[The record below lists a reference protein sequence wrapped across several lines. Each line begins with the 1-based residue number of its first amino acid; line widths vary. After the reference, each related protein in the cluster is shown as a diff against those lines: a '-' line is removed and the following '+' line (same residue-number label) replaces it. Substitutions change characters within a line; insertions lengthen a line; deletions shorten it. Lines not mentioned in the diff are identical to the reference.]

1 MVNDIAEAFGEFDE
15 QPETVP
21 VASNREEQLTQL
33 HQVKADAL
41 ATVRPLRELTVARNG
56 LKAVVDGRKAVVKL
70 RTGVDKRRKA
80 LNAEAKAW
88 IDTVNATA
96 KEILAIIE
104 PVEDYLKTQEV
115 IHERQKREAEEAE
128 RAERIALRRAT
139 WPVDAGEFPELEAGS
154 MDAISWAGH
163 TMVRIQQERRR
174 LEQEREHAAERA
186 ELEEYRR
193 KQAEIDRGFAER
205 LQAKV
210 AKRLEDEFFAE
221 EYTEAELAE
230 FDQQARREE
239 QQELVKKEWR
249 EKLETARHLKKLIGA
264 SSPVEPVTEPVVLPV
279 SEGVG
284 RIADEL
290 REVWTPEPAERPARD
305 AATRLADL
313 IRALKYLMMMK
324 GEVNW
329 RGQIVEAILDA
340 QS

>member
-1 MVNDIAEAFGEFDE
+1 MNDIAEAFGEFDE
-15 QPETVP
+15 QPETAP
-21 VASNREEQLTQL
+21 VVTSRDEGLTQL

-80 LNAEAKAW
+80 LNAEAKSW

-115 IHERQKREAEEAE
+115 IHERQKREAEDAE
-128 RAERIALRRAT
+128 RQERIALRRAT
-139 WPVDAGEFPELEAGS
+139 WPADAGEFPELEAGT

-163 TMVRIQQERRR
+163 TMVRIQNERRR

-193 KQAEIDRGFAER
+193 RQAEIDRGFAER
-205 LQAKV
+205 LQAK
-210 AKRLEDEFFAE
+210 A
-221 EYTEAELAE
+221 AEL
-230 FDQQARREE
+230 
-239 QQELVKKEWR
+239 K
-249 EKLETARHLKKLIGA
+249 
-264 SSPVEPVTEPVVLPV
+264 PVEPVTEPVVLPV

-290 REVWTPEPAERPARD
+290 REVWTPQPAERPERD

-313 IRALKYLMMMK
+313 IRSLRYLVRMQ
-324 GEVNW
+324 GEVDW
-329 RGQIVEAILDA
+329 RGQIAEAILDS

>member
-1 MVNDIAEAFGEFDE
+1 MNDIAEAFGESDE
-15 QPETVP
+15 QPEAVP
-21 VASNREEQLTQL
+21 VATNREEGLTQL

-41 ATVRPLRELTVARNG
+41 AMVRPLRELTVARNG

-80 LNAEAKAW
+80 LNAEAKSW

-115 IHERQKREAEEAE
+115 IHERQKREAEQAE

-139 WPVDAGEFPELEAGS
+139 WPGDAGEFPELEAGT

-163 TMVRIQQERRR
+163 TMVRIQNERRR
-174 LEQEREHAAERA
+174 LEDQRQHAAERA

-193 KQAEIDRGFAER
+193 RQGEIDRGFAER
-205 LQAKV
+205 LQAK
-210 AKRLEDEFFAE
+210 A
-221 EYTEAELAE
+221 AEL
-230 FDQQARREE
+230 
-239 QQELVKKEWR
+239 K
-249 EKLETARHLKKLIGA
+249 
-264 SSPVEPVTEPVVLPV
+264 PVEPPAEPVVLPV

-290 REVWTPEPAERPARD
+290 RETWTPEPTAAPERD

-313 IRALKYLMMMK
+313 IHSLRALVRMR
-324 GEVNW
+324 GEVDW
-329 RGQIVEAILDA
+329 RGQINEAILDA

>member
-1 MVNDIAEAFGEFDE
+1 MNDIAAAFGETDE
-15 QPETVP
+15 QPEHETP
-21 VASNREEQLTQL
+21 VVLQMSREEQLTQL

-80 LNAEAKAW
+80 LNAEAKSW

-104 PVEDYLKTQEV
+104 PVEDHLKTQEV

-139 WPVDAGEFPELEAGS
+139 WPADAGEFPELEAGS

-174 LEQEREHAAERA
+174 LEDQREHEALKA
-186 ELEEYRR
+186 ELDEYRR
-193 KQAEIDRGFAER
+193 LKEERDREFADR

-210 AKRLEDEFFAE
+210 A
-221 EYTEAELAE
+221 EL
-230 FDQQARREE
+230 
-239 QQELVKKEWR
+239 K
-249 EKLETARHLKKLIGA
+249 
-264 SSPVEPVTEPVVLPV
+264 PVEPVTEPVVLPV

-290 REVWTPEPAERPARD
+290 REVWTPEPAQPPERD

-313 IRALKYLMMMK
+313 IRSLRYLVRMQ
-324 GEVNW
+324 GEVDW
-329 RGQIVEAILDA
+329 RGQITEAITDA

>member
-1 MVNDIAEAFGEFDE
+1 MNDIAAAFGETDE
-15 QPETVP
+15 QPEHETP
-21 VASNREEQLTQL
+21 VVLQMSREEQLTQL

-56 LKAVVDGRKAVVKL
+56 LKAVTDGRKAVVKL

-115 IHERQKREAEEAE
+115 IHERQRQEAEQAE

-139 WPVDAGEFPELEAGS
+139 WPADAGEFPELEAGT

-163 TMVRIQQERRR
+163 TMVRIQNERRR
-174 LEQEREHAAERA
+174 MEQEREHAAERA

-193 KQAEIDRGFAER
+193 RQAEIDRGFAER

-210 AKRLEDEFFAE
+210 EAAGESLEF
-221 EYTEAELAE
+221 
-230 FDQQARREE
+230 RRS
-239 QQELVKKEWR
+239 LHKVTMPDGR
-249 EKLETARHLKKLIGA
+249 VLCTPA
-264 SSPVEPVTEPVVLPV
+264 PVEPVTEPVVLPV

-290 REVWTPEPAERPARD
+290 REVWTPEPAQPPERD

-313 IRALKYLMMMK
+313 IRSLRYLVRMQ
-324 GEVNW
+324 GEVDW
-329 RGQIVEAILDA
+329 RGQITEAITDA

>member
-1 MVNDIAEAFGEFDE
+1 MNDIAEAFGELDE
-15 QPETVP
+15 QPETAP
-21 VASNREEQLTQL
+21 VATNREEGLTQL

-41 ATVRPLRELTVARNG
+41 AMVRPLRELTVARNG

-96 KEILAIIE
+96 KEILSIIE

-115 IHERQKREAEEAE
+115 IYERQKREAEEAE

-139 WPVDAGEFPELEAGS
+139 WPVDAGEFPEAEAGT

-163 TMVRIQQERRR
+163 TMVRIQNERRR

-193 KQAEIDRGFAER
+193 RQAEIDRGFALR
-205 LQAKV
+205 LQA
-210 AKRLEDEFFAE
+210 
-221 EYTEAELAE
+221 EA
-230 FDQQARREE
+230 DQKSALMRDI
-239 QQELVKKEWR
+239 KEAWDR
-249 EKLETARHLKKLIGA
+249 TPAAPI
-264 SSPVEPVTEPVVLPV
+264 EPITEPVVLPV

-290 REVWTPEPAERPARD
+290 REVWTPEPTAAPARD

-313 IRALKYLMMMK
+313 IRSLRYLVRMQ
-324 GEVNW
+324 GEVDW
-329 RGQIVEAILDA
+329 RGQITEAITDA

>member
-1 MVNDIAEAFGEFDE
+1 M
-15 QPETVP
+15 
-21 VASNREEQLTQL
+21 ASNREEQLTQL

-41 ATVRPLRELTVARNG
+41 AMVRPLRELTVQRNG
-56 LKAVVDGRKAVVKL
+56 LKAVVDGRKAVVKM
-70 RTGVDKRRKA
+70 RTGVDKRRKS

-139 WPVDAGEFPELEAGS
+139 WPADAGEFPEAEAGT

-163 TMVRIQQERRR
+163 TMVRIQQERKRLEEQREHEALKAELDEYRR
-174 LEQEREHAAERA
+174 LKEQRDREFADRLQERA
-186 ELEEYRR
+186 EATGYSHEFRR
-193 KQAEIDRGFAER
+193 S
-205 LQAKV
+205 LNKV
-210 AKRLEDEFFAE
+210 TMPDGRVLCTPA
-221 EYTEAELAE
+221 
-230 FDQQARREE
+230 
-239 QQELVKKEWR
+239 
-249 EKLETARHLKKLIGA
+249 
-264 SSPVEPVTEPVVLPV
+264 PVEPVTEPVVLPV

-305 AATRLADL
+305 AETRLADL
-313 IRALKYLMMMK
+313 IRSLRYLVRMQ
-324 GEVNW
+324 GEVDW
-329 RGQIVEAILDA
+329 RGQITEAITDA

>member
-1 MVNDIAEAFGEFDE
+1 MNDIAAAFGETDE
-15 QPETVP
+15 QPEHETP
-21 VASNREEQLTQL
+21 VVLQMSREEQLTQL

-80 LNAEAKAW
+80 LNAEAKSW

-104 PVEDYLKTQEV
+104 PVEDHLKTQEV

-139 WPVDAGEFPELEAGS
+139 WPADAGEFPELEAGS

-174 LEQEREHAAERA
+174 LEDQREHEALKA
-186 ELEEYRR
+186 ELDEYRR
-193 KQAEIDRGFAER
+193 LKEERDREFAER
-205 LQAKV
+205 LQAK
-210 AKRLEDEFFAE
+210 AE
-221 EYTEAELAE
+221 
-230 FDQQARREE
+230 Q
-239 QQELVKKEWR
+239 
-249 EKLETARHLKKLIGA
+249 LK
-264 SSPVEPVTEPVVLPV
+264 PVEPVTEPVVFPV

-290 REVWTPEPAERPARD
+290 REVWTPEPAQPPERD

-313 IRALKYLMMMK
+313 IRSLRYLVRMQ
-324 GEVNW
+324 GEVDW
-329 RGQIVEAILDA
+329 RGQITEAITDA

>member
-1 MVNDIAEAFGEFDE
+1 MNDIAEAFGETDE
-15 QPETVP
+15 QPEAAP
-21 VASNREEQLTQL
+21 VASNRDEQLTQL

-80 LNAEAKAW
+80 LNAEAKSW

-139 WPVDAGEFPELEAGS
+139 WPADGEFPEIEAGTLS
-154 MDAISWAGH
+154 AVDWNLLVFRTLSAEAKQ
-163 TMVRIQQERRR
+163 RQQA
-174 LEQEREHAAERA
+174 EQHAAERA

-193 KQAEIDRGFAER
+193 RQAEIDRGFAER

-210 AKRLEDEFFAE
+210 A
-221 EYTEAELAE
+221 EL
-230 FDQQARREE
+230 
-239 QQELVKKEWR
+239 K
-249 EKLETARHLKKLIGA
+249 
-264 SSPVEPVTEPVVLPV
+264 PVEPVTEPVVLPV

-290 REVWTPEPAERPARD
+290 RETWAPEPTAAPERD

-313 IRALKYLMMMK
+313 IRSLRYLVRMQ
-324 GEVNW
+324 GDIDW
-329 RGQIVEAILDA
+329 RGQITEAITDA

>member
-1 MVNDIAEAFGEFDE
+1 MNDIAEAFGEFDE
-15 QPETVP
+15 QPETAP
-21 VASNREEQLTQL
+21 AASNREEGLTQL
-33 HQVKADAL
+33 HQTKADAL
-41 ATVRPLRELTVARNG
+41 AMVRPLRELTVARNG
-56 LKAVVDGRKAVVKL
+56 LKAVTDGRKAVVKL

-80 LNAEAKAW
+80 LNAEAKSW

-104 PVEDYLKTQEV
+104 PVEDHLKTQEV

-139 WPVDAGEFPELEAGS
+139 WPADAGEFPEAEAGS

-163 TMVRIQQERRR
+163 TMVRIQNERRR

-205 LQAKV
+205 LQAK
-210 AKRLEDEFFAE
+210 AK
-221 EYTEAELAE
+221 
-230 FDQQARREE
+230 EE
-239 QQELVKKEWR
+239 QERQR
-249 EKLETARHLKKLIGA
+249 ETEICLDLQRVILGDMIPTT
-264 SSPVEPVTEPVVLPV
+264 PVEPVTEPVVLPV

-290 REVWTPEPAERPARD
+290 REVWTPEPTAAPERD

-313 IRALKYLMMMK
+313 IRSLRYLVRMQ
-324 GEVNW
+324 GHVDW
-329 RGQIVEAILDA
+329 RGQITEAITDA

>member
-1 MVNDIAEAFGEFDE
+1 MVNDIAEAFGEIEE
-15 QPETVP
+15 QPETAP
-21 VASNREEQLTQL
+21 VATNREEQLTQL

-41 ATVRPLRELTVARNG
+41 AVVRPLRELTIARNG

-80 LNAEAKAW
+80 LNAEAKSW

-139 WPVDAGEFPELEAGS
+139 WPADAGEFPEAEAGS

-163 TMVRIQQERRR
+163 TMVRIQNERRR
-174 LEQEREHAAERA
+174 LEEQREHEALKA
-186 ELEEYRR
+186 ELDEYRR
-193 KQAEIDRGFAER
+193 LKEQRDREFADR
-205 LQAKV
+205 LQAK
-210 AKRLEDEFFAE
+210 AE
-221 EYTEAELAE
+221 
-230 FDQQARREE
+230 Q
-239 QQELVKKEWR
+239 
-249 EKLETARHLKKLIGA
+249 LKPI
-264 SSPVEPVTEPVVLPV
+264 EPPAEPVVLPV

-284 RIADEL
+284 RLADEL
-290 REVWTPEPAERPARD
+290 RETWTAGPTVAPERD

-313 IRALKYLMMMK
+313 IRSLRYLVRMQ
-324 GEVNW
+324 GDIDW
-329 RGQIVEAILDA
+329 RGQIAEAILDA

>member
-1 MVNDIAEAFGEFDE
+1 MNDIAEAFGEIEE
-15 QPETVP
+15 QPETAP
-21 VASNREEQLTQL
+21 VASNREEGLTQL

-41 ATVRPLRELTVARNG
+41 AMVRPLRELTVQRNG
-56 LKAVVDGRKAVVKL
+56 LKAVVDGRKAVVKM
-70 RTGVDKRRKA
+70 RTGVDKRRKS

-139 WPVDAGEFPELEAGS
+139 WPADAGEFPEAEAGS

-163 TMVRIQQERRR
+163 TMVRIQQERKR
-174 LEQEREHAAERA
+174 LEEQREHEALKA
-186 ELEEYRR
+186 ELDEYRR
-193 KQAEIDRGFAER
+193 LKEERDREFADR
-205 LQAKV
+205 LQAK
-210 AKRLEDEFFAE
+210 AE
-221 EYTEAELAE
+221 
-230 FDQQARREE
+230 Q
-239 QQELVKKEWR
+239 
-249 EKLETARHLKKLIGA
+249 LK
-264 SSPVEPVTEPVVLPV
+264 PVEPVAEPVVLPV

-290 REVWTPEPAERPARD
+290 REVWTPEPAPVQPPERD

-313 IRALKYLMMMK
+313 IHSLRALVRMR
-324 GEVNW
+324 GEVDW
-329 RGQIVEAILDA
+329 RGQIAEAILDA